1 MTLSAY
7 SRTRDEVQEMRQT
20 RDPIT
25 GFRDRIVGAG
35 LAEISELKAIEGQVN
50 QWLRKIQIFC
60 SFHIIFEHY
69 SFLHNKY
76 IKQK

>member
-50 QWLRKIQIFC
+50 QWLSKIQIFF
-60 SFHIIFEHY
+60 SITLSYII
-69 SFLHNKY
+69 STLSRNY
-76 IKQK
+76 IK